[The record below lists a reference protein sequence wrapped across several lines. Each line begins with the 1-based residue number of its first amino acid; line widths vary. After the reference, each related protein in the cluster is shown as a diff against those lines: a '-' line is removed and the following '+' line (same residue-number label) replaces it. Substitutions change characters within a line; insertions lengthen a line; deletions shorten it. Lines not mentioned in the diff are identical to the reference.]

1 MIAVVIDVLAMFI
14 EYICLIIIT
23 LCLIF
28 PYNTYNTLNKMYI
41 TCYRTNASSML
52 LLTEDAY
59 FLYFPYFLFLKYK
72 NNFRKL
78 SCGNEHWV
86 FEFNNSNNGNDY
98 EQFSYVTINVITD
111 REMCHF

>member
-1 MIAVVIDVLAMFI
+1 MIAVVIDVLVMFI

-23 LCLIF
+23 LIF
-28 PYNTYNTLNKMYI
+28 PYSTYNTLNKMYI

-52 LLTEDAY
+52 LLTEDVY

-72 NNFRKL
+72 NNCRKL

-86 FEFNNSNNGNDY
+86 FEFNNSNNGDDY
-98 EQFSYVTINVITD
+98 EQFSYVTINVIMD

>member
-1 MIAVVIDVLAMFI
+1 MVIDVLAMFI

-72 NNFRKL
+72 NKFRKL